1 MEAEKKEREEKL
13 PILRQ
18 AVTMR
23 LKAAFYKLMDM
34 RDFRGILRVFP
45 FQLLLDNI
53 INCIQVKNKEKK
65 IEITVETHG
74 EKRRSRRD
82 MDDDSY
88 DEDDDYEYERQD
100 DDDEGNVKQDLK
112 GI

>member
-1 MEAEKKEREEKL
+1 
-13 PILRQ
+13 
-18 AVTMR
+18 MR

-34 RDFRGILRVFP
+34 RDFRGILRVLPFP
-45 FQLLLDNI
+45 LLLDDI
-53 INCIQVKNKEKK
+53 IYCIQVKNKEKK

-82 MDDDSY
+82 MDDDSN
-88 DEDDDYEYERQD
+88 DEDDDDYEYERQE

-112 GI
+112 GITDTLVDM